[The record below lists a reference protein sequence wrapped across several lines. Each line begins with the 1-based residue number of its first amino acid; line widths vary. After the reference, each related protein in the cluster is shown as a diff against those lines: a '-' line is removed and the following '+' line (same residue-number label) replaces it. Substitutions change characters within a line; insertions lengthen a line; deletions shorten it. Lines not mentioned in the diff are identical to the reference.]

1 MNGWTG
7 WVVERDDLR
16 NSPSRKDGM
25 SEKEERR
32 QRRKTCIFLEDL
44 GEKLLRVDWQTHA
57 TAQIYMH
64 FFFAH
69 HSFLR
74 RKRIYVALASMFLA
88 AKVEECAAPYARR
101 LSTVSQSVNTS
112 VRPSVR
118 PSVGCASS

>member
-1 MNGWTG
+1 MPPHWCELRPVGAVCGWAA
-7 WVVERDDLR
+7 RLCAQRADDW
-16 NSPSRKDGM
+16 G
-25 SEKEERR
+25 E
-32 QRRKTCIFLEDL
+32 QDL